1 MLESKDQLTEEEI
14 QYGLKQIIR
23 NGIANQA
30 MGTLIGGVFLVAYAL
45 KLGASNFTI
54 GLLAALPPLIQVLQI
69 PSIYLIEKI
78 RKRKL
83 ICVVSCLIS
92 RFCLLIMAGVPLI
105 ISGEGG
111 LAFLFIG
118 LFFHTAFA
126 ALSGC
131 SWNTW
136 MRDLIPENIL
146 GSFFSKRMA
155 ISMTLGIVL
164 SFLAG
169 LYLDY
174 MPKYFGENEIY
185 GYALLFAA
193 GFLLG
198 MVETF
203 FLARIPEP
211 TMAPVQ
217 EKRNFLKV
225 LGQPFK
231 DTTFRQLIIFLGS
244 WNFAVNLAVPFF
256 TVYML
261 KRLGLSMSVVIG
273 LAIITQIFS
282 VMFFKIWGKFS
293 DRFSNKS
300 VLRVCGPLYMFC
312 ILAWAFTTMPEK
324 YFLTYPLLVIIHIF
338 MGISTAGIN
347 LASGNIGLKLAPK
360 GQATAYLAAN
370 NLINSIAASIAP
382 ILGGKF
388 ADFFAERSLQFT
400 LKWLS
405 PGKEMLFQALDF
417 RHWDFFFFLAFVIGQ
432 YSLHRLS
439 MVQEHGEVEEEVFI
453 DELMAEVTKPFS
465 MFYKIT
471 GVHKIVKVTKRMKRK
486 AFNSTI
492 PRPSGRGFP
501 PEGRARETM
510 GFSNSGF
517 HIDTPPFKAGRFIHE
532 DPAHE

>member
-1 MLESKDQLTEEEI
+1 MFEPKEQLTEEEI

-69 PSIYLIEKI
+69 PAIYLIEKI

-83 ICVVSCLIS
+83 ICIVSCLIS
-92 RFCLLIMAGVPLI
+92 RSFLLLMASVPLI
-105 ISGEGG
+105 ISGRGG

-126 ALSGC
+126 AVSGC

-136 MRDLIPENIL
+136 MRDFIPENIL

-155 ISMTLGIVL
+155 VSMILGIVL

-169 LYLDY
+169 FYLDY
-174 MPKYFGENEIY
+174 MPTYFGENEVY

-193 GFLLG
+193 GFFLG
-198 MVETF
+198 LVETY
-203 FLARIPEP
+203 FLTKIPEP
-211 TMAPVQ
+211 RMPLVT
-217 EKRNFLKV
+217 EKRDFFKV

-231 DTTFRQLIIFLGS
+231 DVNFRQLIIFLGS

-273 LAIITQIFS
+273 LSIITQIFN
-282 VMFFKIWGKFS
+282 VLFFKIWGKFS

-300 VLRVCGPLYMFC
+300 VLTVSGPMYMFC

-324 YFLTYPLLVIIHIF
+324 YALTYPLLIVIHIF

-370 NLINSIAASIAP
+370 NLTNSLAASMAP

-388 ADFFAERSLQFT
+388 ADFFAERSLQLT
-400 LKWLS
+400 VKWLS

-417 RHWDFFFFLAFVIGQ
+417 RHWDFFFFLAFIVGQ
-432 YSLHRLS
+432 YSFHRLAFI
-439 MVQEHGEVEEEVFI
+439 QEVGEVEEEVVI
-453 DELMAEVTKPFS
+453 DELLAEVTKPFS

-471 GVHKIVKVTKRMKRK
+471 GIHKIVKVSASIKGKV
-486 AFNSTI
+486 
-492 PRPSGRGFP
+492 
-501 PEGRARETM
+501 
-510 GFSNSGF
+510 
-517 HIDTPPFKAGRFIHE
+517 FKK
-532 DPAHE
+532 

>member
-1 MLESKDQLTEEEI
+1 MFEPKEQLTNEEV

-45 KLGASNFTI
+45 KLGASNFVI

-69 PSIYLIEKI
+69 PAIYLIEKI

-92 RFCLLIMAGVPLI
+92 RSCLLIMAGVPLI
-105 ISGEGG
+105 IAGQGG

-118 LFFHTAFA
+118 LFFYTAFA
-126 ALSGC
+126 AVSGC

-136 MRDLIPENIL
+136 MRDLIPENML

-155 ISMTLGIVL
+155 LSMTLGIVL

-169 LYLDY
+169 FYLDY
-174 MPKYFGENEIY
+174 MPKYFGENEAY
-185 GYALLFAA
+185 GYAFLFAA
-193 GFLLG
+193 GFVLG
-198 MVETF
+198 MVETY
-203 FLARIPEP
+203 FLAKIPEP
-211 TMAPVQ
+211 IMPPVQ
-217 EKRNFLKV
+217 ERRNFFKV

-231 DTTFRQLIIFLGS
+231 DANFRQLLVFLGS

-273 LAIITQIFS
+273 LSIVTQIFN
-282 VMFFKIWGKFS
+282 VLFFKLWGKFS

-300 VLRVCGPLYMFC
+300 VLGASGPMYMLC

-324 YFLTYPLLVIIHIF
+324 YFLTYPLLIALHIF

-370 NLINSIAASIAP
+370 NLTNSVAASIAP
-382 ILGGKF
+382 VLGGKF
-388 ADFFAERSLQFT
+388 ADFFAERSLQWT
-400 LKWLS
+400 LTWQS
-405 PGKEMLFQALDF
+405 PGKELVFQTLDF

-439 MVQEHGEVEEEVFI
+439 FIQEFGEVEEEVVI
-453 DELMAEVTKPFS
+453 DELMAEVTKPLS

-486 AFNSTI
+486 VFN
-492 PRPSGRGFP
+492 
-501 PEGRARETM
+501 
-510 GFSNSGF
+510 NSGQN
-517 HIDTPPFKAGRFIHE
+517 HE
-532 DPAHE
+532 KE